1 MAKVAIIYDTATHN
15 TEMMAEAIAEGLRSE
30 SIDVK
35 LSHVYEAKLEDIK
48 DADGIV
54 LGSGTYHH
62 EMMPTLEVFIEQAK
76 GVNLKGKVGAA
87 FGSYGWS
94 AEVVDLITNRL
105 KGYGMETI
113 EGLLIKEKPDEAGL
127 EKCRQFGREIA
138 QKVKGVE

>member
-1 MAKVAIIYDTATHN
+1 MAKVTIIYDSATHN
-15 TEMMAEAIAEGLRSE
+15 TEIMAKAIAEGISSE
-30 SIDVK
+30 GVDVK
-35 LSHVYEAKLEDIK
+35 LSHVHEAKLEDIM
-48 DADGIV
+48 DADGVV

-105 KGYGMETI
+105 KGYGMETVD
-113 EGLLIKEKPDEAGL
+113 GLLIKEKPDEAGL
-127 EKCRQFGREIA
+127 EKCRQFGRKLA
-138 QKVKGVE
+138 QKVKGR

>member
-15 TEMMAEAIAEGLRSE
+15 TEIMAKAIAEGIS
-30 SIDVK
+30 SVGVDVK
-35 LSHVYEAKLEDIK
+35 LTHVYEAKLEDIE
-48 DADGIV
+48 DADAVV

-76 GVNLKGKVGAA
+76 NANLRGKVGAA

-105 KGYGMETI
+105 KGYGMETM
-113 EGLLIKEKPDEAGL
+113 EGLLIKEKPDEAGI
-127 EKCRQFGREIA
+127 EKCRQFGRELA
-138 QKVKGVE
+138 QKVKGR